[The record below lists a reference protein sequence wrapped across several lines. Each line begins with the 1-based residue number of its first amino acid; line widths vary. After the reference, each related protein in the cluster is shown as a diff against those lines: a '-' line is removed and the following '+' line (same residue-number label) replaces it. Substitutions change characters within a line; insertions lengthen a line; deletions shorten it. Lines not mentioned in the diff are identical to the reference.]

1 MADIKTSKLSAKI
14 LNGQPHGSL
23 PSENFTAKIF
33 SPSRLVFPGFQC
45 KANSYY
51 TLLKSTK

>member
-1 MADIKTSKLSAKI
+1 MADIKTSKL
-14 LNGQPHGSL
+14 GQPHGSL